1 MACFRINSQYIAHK
15 TNHLAAIA
23 EKYVNILVDIFFA
36 KSYTIFSLYRD
47 NLILQY
53 TRSLFFQF
61 KYH

>member
-36 KSYTIFSLYRD
+36 KSYTVVSLYRD

-53 TRSLFFQF
+53 TWFSF
-61 KYH
+61 YV